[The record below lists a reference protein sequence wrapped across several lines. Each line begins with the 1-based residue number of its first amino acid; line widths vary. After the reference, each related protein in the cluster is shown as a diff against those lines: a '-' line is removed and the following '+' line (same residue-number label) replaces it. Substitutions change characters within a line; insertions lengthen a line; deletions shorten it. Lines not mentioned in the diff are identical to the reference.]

1 MASYEVRNW
10 QGEVCGTAELDLKV
24 AREENAA
31 HVVHRALVMQR
42 TNARQGNAC
51 TKTRSEVRGG
61 GRKPWRQK
69 GTGRARIGSSR
80 SPLKPGGGII
90 FGPKPRSFN
99 VKINRKERRLAIRTA
114 LMSRQQETAIV
125 EPFETALERP
135 KTREIVAALGRW
147 GVSPSEKTLMILDE
161 ISETLQLSTRNIANL
176 KVIQASYLNVYDIL
190 AADRIVISST
200 ALKAVE
206 EVYGNDARK

>member
-10 QGEVCGTAELDLKV
+10 QGEVCGSAELDLKV
-24 AREENAA
+24 AREENAT
-31 HVVHRALVMQR
+31 HIVHRALVMQR

-80 SPLKPGGGII
+80 SPLKPGGGTI

-114 LMSRQQETAIV
+114 LMSRHQDTAIV
-125 EPFETALERP
+125 EPFENVLERP
-135 KTREIVAALGRW
+135 KTREVFAALGRW
-147 GVSPSEKTLMILDE
+147 GISSGEKTLMILEE
-161 ISETLQLSTRNIANL
+161 ITDTLHLSTRNISSL
-176 KVIQASYLNVYDIL
+176 KVIKANYLNVYDIL
-190 AADRIVISST
+190 AADRIVMSST
-200 ALKAVE
+200 ALKVVE
-206 EVYGNDARK
+206 EVYGNDSRK